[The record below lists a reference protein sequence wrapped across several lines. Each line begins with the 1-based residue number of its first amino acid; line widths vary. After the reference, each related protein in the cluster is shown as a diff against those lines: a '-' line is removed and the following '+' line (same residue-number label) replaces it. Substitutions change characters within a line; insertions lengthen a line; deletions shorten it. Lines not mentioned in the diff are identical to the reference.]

1 MPWVYCHFKFF
12 KSFLLLCTCM
22 LLGVV
27 HMCHGLHVGIRRQ
40 LCTWFSPCSSSWVL
54 GLNLG
59 CHTCSTGGFSAEP
72 SHYCLVTTRSLG
84 MTALSTMYS
93 WCWVLGEVSILH
105 VPSPFSRMSICGVFP
120 SPKLSLTEPRGILW
134 KAFTSYF

>member
-1 MPWVYCHFKFF
+1 MPWAYCHFKCF

-59 CHTCSTGGFSAEP
+59 CHACSTGGFSAEP
-72 SHYCLVTTRSLG
+72 SHYCLVTTRESWDDSTLHYVSL
-84 MTALSTMYS
+84 
-93 WCWVLGEVSILH
+93 VLGPRRSLH
-105 VPSPFSRMSICGVFP
+105 PTCSKPLQQDEHLWSVPFP
-120 SPKLSLTEPRGILW
+120 
-134 KAFTSYF
+134 KAVPHRAQGNFVEGFY